1 MAAETMLVTAALKVL
16 PTPTYTMVGIAL
28 ACGFGFGV
36 IRLRGL
42 LGVISGAF
50 FALAFLGGYIAYKFF
65 VRG

>member
-1 MAAETMLVTAALKVL
+1 
-16 PTPTYTMVGIAL
+16 MVGIAL